1 MLMKEEKLKVSDES
15 LGALIND
22 IHKGVIR
29 IPRFQRE
36 YVWKMK
42 DTLNLFDSMYEE
54 YPIGTI
60 FLWDM
65 PSQYNT
71 MLREIA
77 DLSQPPIVKNS
88 RYKVILDG
96 QQRLTSLYAVV
107 NALKI
112 GNTDFGRVVVDL
124 NGNAESYF
132 KDRQPDDLQFVS
144 VKNLLSQMP
153 FSIIKRLNEEQQFR
167 FESIR
172 DVLLKYPIP
181 VVTVSAENIR
191 DAVRIF
197 ERINQRG
204 KRLTRYDLICASVW
218 SDEFNLRERVNHDIV
233 LKHKSVFG
241 KIPEARIPQA
251 LALITKDSAEE
262 RHQFALEVEQVT
274 SVWDKS
280 VKGFELAIDFV
291 RDNLGVARSDFLPYD
306 AFLPVLAKFFY
317 ELGLHGVSSLEHR
330 RQLEHWY
337 WRSAFSLRYGSAT
350 DTRMTEDANWLR
362 QLINENT
369 PYRDLQV
376 DSLDLP
382 QSYMSK
388 TSAIAR
394 GILCILNLQQPLHFT
409 SKTNINLNTD
419 HFSKFTSAER
429 HHIFPAAFLVE
440 HGYKWYQT
448 RILANFC
455 FIPADLN
462 KWISSREP
470 SDYMNEIRDGYES
483 QDEFKRVMS
492 THLIPVGEDSGIWS
506 DDYELFLQQRARL
519 LLDEIKRRCG
529 IGSRIN
535 PKDQDSVVNRLE
547 VALRNKIHETLHAQ
561 TSEYWSQ
568 HIPTHTHDNLQRKIE
583 QEARKA
589 PGNSANRFDSPR
601 IKLDYCDVT
610 DYADII
616 LSKSNWGLF
625 LADFGSKGECNRNF
639 GDLREY
645 RNALKHNRE
654 MSNIVSLR
662 GEAAIEWFS
671 HVLDLDLSAYGIN
684 SAARSSQSDAS
695 DQGRDKRSE

>member
-42 DTLNLFDSMYEE
+42 DTLKLFDSMYEE

-65 PSQYNT
+65 PSQYNH

-77 DLSQPPIVKNS
+77 DLSQPPIVKDQ

-112 GNTDFGRVVVDL
+112 GNGDFGRVVVDL
-124 NGNAESYF
+124 DGKAGTYF

-153 FSIIKRLNEEQQFR
+153 FSIIKGLNEEQQFR

-181 VVTVSAENIR
+181 VVTVSADNIR

-218 SDEFNLRERVNHDIV
+218 SDDFNLRERVNDDIV
-233 LKHKSVFG
+233 MKHKSVFG

-251 LALITKDSAEE
+251 LALITRDSAEE
-262 RHQFALEVEQVT
+262 RHQFALDVEQVT
-274 SVWDKS
+274 SIWDKT

-291 RDNLGVARSDFLPYD
+291 RENLGVARSDFLPYD
-306 AFLPVLAKFFY
+306 AILPVLAKYFY
-317 ELGLHGVSSLEHR
+317 ELGLRGVSSLEQR

-369 PYRDLQV
+369 PYRQLQV
-376 DSLDLP
+376 ENLDLP
-382 QSYMSK
+382 DSYMSR

-409 SKTNINLNTD
+409 SKTKINLNSD

-429 HHIFPAAFLVE
+429 HHIFPAGFLSE
-440 HGYKWYQT
+440 QGYKYYQI
-448 RILANFC
+448 RSLPNFC

-462 KWISSREP
+462 KWISSKRP
-470 SDYMNEIRDGYES
+470 SVYMREIRDGYES
-483 QDEFKRVMS
+483 QDELERVMS
-492 THLIPVGEDSGIWS
+492 THLIPVGADSGIWT

-529 IGSRIN
+529 IGSRIHSQ
-535 PKDQDSVVNRLE
+535 DQDSVVNRLE
-547 VALRNKIHETLHAQ
+547 VALRNRIHETLFAQ
-561 TSEYWSQ
+561 TSEYWSK
-568 HIPTHTHDNLQRKIE
+568 HIPTHTNDNLQRKIE

-589 PGNSANRFDSPR
+589 PGNTAERLDSPR
-601 IKLDYCDVT
+601 IKLDYCDVS

-616 LSKSNWGLF
+616 LSKTNWELF
-625 LADFGSKGECNRNF
+625 QESFGAKGECDRMF
-639 GDLREY
+639 GDFREF
-645 RNALKHNRE
+645 RNALKHTRDISE
-654 MSNIVSLR
+654 IVDLR
-662 GEAAIEWFS
+662 GQASIVWLSQA
-671 HVLDLDLSAYGIN
+671 LNLDLSEYGI
-684 SAARSSQSDAS
+684 
-695 DQGRDKRSE
+695 

>member
-124 NGNAESYF
+124 DGDAGTYF

-218 SDEFNLRERVNHDIV
+218 SDDFNLRERVNDDIV

-291 RDNLGVARSDFLPYD
+291 RENLGVARSDFLPYD
-306 AFLPVLAKFFY
+306 AFLPVLAKYFY
-317 ELGLHGVSSLEHR
+317 ELGLHGVSSLEQR

-362 QLINENT
+362 QLISENT
-369 PYRDLQV
+369 PYRYLQV
-376 DSLDLP
+376 DIIDLP
-382 QSYMSK
+382 HSYMSK

-394 GILCILNLQQPLHFT
+394 GVLCILNLQQPLHFT
-409 SKTNINLNTD
+409 SKTKINLKGD

-429 HHIFPAAFLVE
+429 HHIFPAGFLSE
-440 HGYKWYQT
+440 KGYKYYQM
-448 RILANFC
+448 RSLPNFC

-462 KWISSREP
+462 KKISNRAP
-470 SDYMNEIRDGYES
+470 SDYLTEIRDGYES

-492 THLIPVGEDSGIWS
+492 THLIPVGEDSGIWT
-506 DDYELFLQQRARL
+506 DDYELFLQQRAQL

-529 IGSRIN
+529 IGSRFDTR
-535 PKDQDSVVNRLE
+535 KHDSVVDRLE
-547 VALRNKIHETLHAQ
+547 IALRNRIHEVLQAQDAGYWKHRVPGEVRKRVEERIAKDSKNSPGSSGIRNSDVRAKLDFCDVSDYELLILRKDNWHHFVSTFKNKDDCRRMLRDFSEFRAAVKHNRDISPILEHKAHAAILWL
-561 TSEYWSQ
+561 S
-568 HIPTHTHDNLQRKIE
+568 D
-583 QEARKA
+583 A
-589 PGNSANRFDSPR
+589 
-601 IKLDYCDVT
+601 IKLD
-610 DYADII
+610 
-616 LSKSNWGLF
+616 
-625 LADFGSKGECNRNF
+625 
-639 GDLREY
+639 LR
-645 RNALKHNRE
+645 
-654 MSNIVSLR
+654 
-662 GEAAIEWFS
+662 
-671 HVLDLDLSAYGIN
+671 DYGIRVRVT
-684 SAARSSQSDAS
+684 A
-695 DQGRDKRSE
+695 G

>member
-1 MLMKEEKLKVSDES
+1 MLMKEQKLKVSDET
-15 LGALIND
+15 LGSLIND
-22 IHKGVIR
+22 IHKGDIR

-42 DTLNLFDSMYEE
+42 DTLKLFDSMYEE

-65 PSQYNT
+65 PSQYNH

-77 DLSQPPIVKNS
+77 DLSQPPIEKHKQ
-88 RYKVILDG
+88 YKVILDG

-107 NALKI
+107 NTLKI
-112 GNTDFGRVVVDL
+112 GSTDFGRVVVDL
-124 NGNAESYF
+124 DTETETYF
-132 KDRQPDDLQFVS
+132 KDRQPDDLRFVS

-153 FSIIKRLNEEQQFR
+153 FSIIKNLNEEQQFK

-181 VVTVSAENIR
+181 VVTVNADNIR
-191 DAVRIF
+191 DAVKIF

-218 SDEFNLRERVNHDIV
+218 SDDFNLRERVSHDIV
-233 LKHKSVFG
+233 SKFSSVFG

-251 LALITKDSAEE
+251 LALITRDSAEE
-262 RHQFALEVEQVT
+262 RHQFALEVEQVI
-274 SVWDKS
+274 SVWDKT
-280 VKGFELAIDFV
+280 VKGFQLAIDLV
-291 RDNLGVARSDFLPYD
+291 RENLGVARSDFLPYD
-306 AFLPVLAKFFY
+306 AFLPVLTKYFS
-317 ELGLHGVSSLEHR
+317 EIGLQGISSHEQR
-330 RQLEHWY
+330 RQLEYWY
-337 WRSAFSLRYGSAT
+337 WRSTFSQRYSSAT
-350 DTRMTEDANWLR
+350 DTRMTEDAQWLR
-362 QLINENT
+362 QLIIENT
-369 PYRDLQV
+369 PFRQLQV
-376 DSLDLP
+376 DNLDLP
-382 QSYMSK
+382 DTYMSR

-394 GILCILNLQQPLHFT
+394 GILCILNLQQPRHFT
-409 SKTNINLNTD
+409 SKAKVNLNTD

-429 HHIFPAAFLVE
+429 HHIFPAAFLSKG
-440 HGYKWYQT
+440 GYKWYQT
-448 RILANFC
+448 RSLANFC

-462 KWISSREP
+462 KKISNRAP
-470 SDYMNEIRDGYES
+470 SDYMTEIRDGYES

-492 THLIPVGEDSGIWS
+492 THLIPVGEDSGIWT

-519 LLDEIKRRCG
+519 LLYEIKRRCG

-535 PKDQDSVVNRLE
+535 TEDQDSVVNRLE
-547 VALRNKIHETLHAQ
+547 VALRNKIHETLHVQ

-568 HIPTHTHDNLQRKIE
+568 HIPTHTHDNLHRKIE

-589 PGNSANRFDSPR
+589 PGNSANRLDSPR

-616 LSKSNWGLF
+616 LSKSNWDLF
-625 LADFGSKGECNRNF
+625 QGDFGSKGECNRNF

-645 RNALKHNRE
+645 RNALKHNRD

-662 GEAAIEWFS
+662 GEAAIEWLS
-671 HVLDLDLSAYGIN
+671 HPLNVDLSEYGIK
-684 SAARSSQSDAS
+684 SP
-695 DQGRDKRSE
+695 E